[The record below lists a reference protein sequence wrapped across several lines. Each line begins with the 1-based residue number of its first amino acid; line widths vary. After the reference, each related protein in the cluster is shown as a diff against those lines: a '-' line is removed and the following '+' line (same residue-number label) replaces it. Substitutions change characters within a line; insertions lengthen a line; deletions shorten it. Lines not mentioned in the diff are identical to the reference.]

1 MKKISL
7 KGRRK
12 IRRGLG
18 RPGKEISVEGVVA
31 QFQSALFCIDQFGFS
46 GALIMVCFMVTSFL
60 VQAARSVVEKGII

>member
-1 MKKISL
+1 MNKTSL
-7 KGRRK
+7 KRRQK
-12 IRRGLG
+12 IRGLASQ
-18 RPGKEISVEGVVA
+18 PGKEISVEGVVA